1 MKTIL
6 RTLLL
11 TVVASLAVFGQ
22 VTNNQHGNGN
32 GQQGNP
38 PSPPSHISPDM
49 PASTPTGLIDVI
61 IQFKTLPNSSQLSQ
75 LGPFGQVKKQFNH
88 VKAIHMSL
96 PVGLIKIL
104 AQLPWISYITPD
116 RPAKSTLDIVTQT
129 VNAPMAWSAG
139 LDGSGIGVAVI
150 DSGVYSHPDL
160 MTSKGTASRIVYS
173 QSFVPGLD
181 ASDQY
186 GHGTHVAGIVAS
198 NGASSTGSKFTRDFR
213 GVAPN
218 TNIINLRVLDASG
231 SGYIS
236 NVISAVDEAI
246 QLQSTYNIR
255 VINLSLG
262 TPVYESYTLDPL
274 CQAVEAAWKAGIV
287 VVAAAG
293 NYGRSTTMG
302 IDGYGTIASPGN
314 DPYVITVG
322 AMKTNGTSIR
332 SDDSIASYSS
342 KGPTAFDFIVKPD
355 LVAPGNNVVSL
366 MAPNSTIVSEFPP
379 ALVPNSYYEASPAPG
394 NSTSYIQLSGTS
406 MATPVVSGAAAL
418 MLQKTPSLTPDQ
430 VKARLMKT
438 STKVF
443 PLYSTSYDKIY
454 NVAYNMQSDIFTVGA
469 GYMDINAA
477 LNSTDLATLPAL
489 SPSAVYNTSGQNV
502 SVVVN
507 FALTWGD
514 ALIWGE
520 ALTWGDSVFVNG
532 TALIWGDAMTWGNVN
547 ATGFALI
554 WGESV
559 TTMSGIQAMAADDGD
574 QDSPPSS

>member
-1 MKTIL
+1 
-6 RTLLL
+6 
-11 TVVASLAVFGQ
+11 
-22 VTNNQHGNGN
+22 
-32 GQQGNP
+32 
-38 PSPPSHISPDM
+38 
-49 PASTPTGLIDVI
+49 
-61 IQFKTLPNSSQLSQ
+61 
-75 LGPFGQVKKQFNH
+75 
-88 VKAIHMSL
+88 
-96 PVGLIKIL
+96 
-104 AQLPWISYITPD
+104 
-116 RPAKSTLDIVTQT
+116 
-129 VNAPMAWSAG
+129 
-139 LDGSGIGVAVI
+139 
-150 DSGVYSHPDL
+150 
-160 MTSKGTASRIVYS
+160 
-173 QSFVPGLD
+173 
-181 ASDQY
+181 
-186 GHGTHVAGIVAS
+186 
-198 NGASSTGSKFTRDFR
+198 
-213 GVAPN
+213 
-218 TNIINLRVLDASG
+218 
-231 SGYIS
+231 
-236 NVISAVDEAI
+236 
-246 QLQSTYNIR
+246 
-255 VINLSLG
+255 
-262 TPVYESYTLDPL
+262 
-274 CQAVEAAWKAGIV
+274 
-287 VVAAAG
+287 
-293 NYGRSTTMG
+293 
-302 IDGYGTIASPGN
+302 
-314 DPYVITVG
+314 
-322 AMKTNGTSIR
+322 MKTNGTSIR

-438 STKVF
+438 STKVM
-443 PLYSTSYDKIY
+443 PPYTTSYDKIY